1 MKKAV
6 FKLDINGDK
15 AKQKAMKAVSG
26 IQGVAS
32 VSMDMAEKKLTLTGD
47 IDPVHVAGKLRKC
60 CHTQFLLDQPKRK
73 KRRHHQKKLLSKFL
87 KPILFII
94 IKPEHLIMLQVWRRI
109 LIHALCFLLYNAAV
123 SFIKVFY
130 QSIDLPSASYE

>member
-32 VSMDMAEKKLTLTGD
+32 VSMDTAEKKLTLTGD
-47 IDPVHVAGKLRKC
+47 IDPIYVAGKLRKC
-60 CHTQFLLDQPKRK
+60 CHTE
-73 KRRHHQKKLLSKFL
+73 
-87 KPILFII
+87 II
-94 IKPEHLIMLQVWRRI
+94 SVGPAKEEKEEENKASQES
-109 LIHALCFLLYNAAV
+109 A
-123 SFIKVFY
+123 IKVVESYPLYYYY
-130 QSIDLPSASYE
+130 QARAPYYVTSMEENPNSCVIC

>member
-60 CHTQFLLDQPKRK
+60 CHTQIVSVGPAKEEEK
-73 KRRHHQKKLLSKFL
+73 KASS
-87 KPILFII
+87 
-94 IKPEHLIMLQVWRRI
+94 EET
-109 LIHALCFLLYNAAV
+109 A
-123 SFIKVFY
+123 IKVFETYPLHYY
-130 QSIDLPSASYE
+130 QARAPYYVTSMEENPNSCVIC